1 MFQLPVWPVLW
12 VAVSHAAVRLC
23 PRRNVTARWR
33 DSPGGAAIAGPEAE
47 CSLWL
52 SVPRSAA
59 VPEGRDWRLARA
71 CSPAGCTCERCF
83 PGLGVETCS
92 ASLHVDPS
100 LTSHQ
105 CHASLPAR
113 GWPWHCLAAVELF
126 TDWPSGLKGS
136 APSHCVLSLP
146 SLSSPSMEFC
156 FLNRTRPRERRM
168 SLCEQAIDCQ
178 GFSRPAGKEGTQ
190 VSLHL

>member
-1 MFQLPVWPVLW
+1 MSLHGDGTVPAGRPSQGRRLSAVSGSLCQEVLQCLRAETGVWLVPVLQP
-12 VAVSHAAVRLC
+12 VVLASDA
-23 PRRNVTARWR
+23 
-33 DSPGGAAIAGPEAE
+33 S
-47 CSLWL
+47 
-52 SVPRSAA
+52 
-59 VPEGRDWRLARA
+59 RDWAWR
-71 CSPAGCTCERCF
+71 P
-83 PGLGVETCS
+83 V

-113 GWPWHCLAAVELF
+113 GRPWHCLAAVELF